1 MTLPQHDTDDRPHD
15 TTHDTPNDTPHETPR
30 EADGGRD
37 TPSDTPGSG
46 NRTPVGAMQGRLR
59 EALAS
64 GAFASGG
71 DGALL
76 GVPVTMRAVLGE
88 ARVPVSRFLALGPG
102 DTLSLNR
109 LVGEPIDVTVND
121 AVIARG
127 EIVML
132 DEETGRLG
140 VRVVSLSDAA

>member
-1 MTLPQHDTDDRPHD
+1 MTR
-15 TTHDTPNDTPHETPR
+15 PHETDDGQDGRSPDAA
-30 EADGGRD
+30 EAAPSNGATPSPVDVAADGAD
-37 TPSDTPGSG
+37 PATSADS
-46 NRTPVGAMQGRLR
+46 PVGAMHGRLR
-59 EALAS
+59 EALAA
-64 GAFASGG
+64 GAFSDG

-102 DTLSLNR
+102 DTLPLDR

-140 VRVVSLSDAA
+140 VRVTALAGAA

>member
-1 MTLPQHDTDDRPHD
+1 MTQAMQNDRHDDGAGEPDAERVERRGPDRPF
-15 TTHDTPNDTPHETPR
+15 TQGPP
-30 EADGGRD
+30 DGGD
-37 TPSDTPGSG
+37 MPKPGD
-46 NRTPVGAMQGRLR
+46 TPVGAMHGRLR

-64 GAFASGG
+64 GAFAGS

-88 ARVPVSRFLALGPG
+88 ARVPVSQFLALEAG
-102 DTLSLNR
+102 DTLPLNR

-132 DEETGRLG
+132 DEDTGRLG
-140 VRVVSLSDAA
+140 VRVVSLSGAI

>member
-1 MTLPQHDTDDRPHD
+1 MTR
-15 TTHDTPNDTPHETPR
+15 PHETHHGQDGQPSQA
-30 EADGGRD
+30 ADAVGPSAPSPIADLTGGAE
-37 TPSDTPGSG
+37 PAPTPGGS
-46 NRTPVGAMQGRLR
+46 PVGAMHGRLR

-64 GAFASGG
+64 GAFSEG

-102 DTLSLNR
+102 DTLPLDR

-121 AVIARG
+121 ATIARG

-140 VRVVSLSDAA
+140 VRVTALAGAA